1 MHRNNIVWDAGKNNG
16 SCLSGSVVSV
26 VVQRDAAEP
35 GHQSESGHESDQSL

>member
-26 VVQRDAAEP
+26 VVQRDAA
-35 GHQSESGHESDQSL
+35 QASS